1 MLWLLEW
8 FRTPSGFHY
17 DSSCRSR
24 QGFTGFRL
32 KFRGYGSFP
41 STQRN
46 TGRFWPKLG
55 GVTCLWHGA
64 QARNYSLGQVC
75 LASHKMDLDLNFRP
89 QNVTNKV
96 DHVGVQRDSDPVCS
110 RVTDHIIIR
119 IMFRGIL

>member
-75 LASHKMDLDLNFRP
+75 LASHKMDLDLN
-89 QNVTNKV
+89 
-96 DHVGVQRDSDPVCS
+96 DHTCGYLGLLNFTSGPKTS
-110 RVTDHIIIR
+110 PTKW
-119 IMFRGIL
+119 IM